1 MTNDAAVRL
10 LDLIDAGGVPYWV
23 ELGISVDSAEEGH
36 VRLRL
41 PMREG
46 LGTRRPEVMHGG
58 AIGALIDA
66 AGGAATATLRRDDD
80 ETWMG
85 QATLD
90 MNATFLNAATSAVI
104 AESRVLRSSRALAFI
119 SVEVHDEEGTLVAVG
134 RATYTIIRKR

>member
-1 MTNDAAVRL
+1 MSKVLYFDCF
-10 LDLIDAGGVPYWV
+10 
-23 ELGISVDSAEEGH
+23 S
-36 VRLRL
+36 
-41 PMREG
+41 
-46 LGTRRPEVMHGG
+46 G
-58 AIGALIDA
+58 ASGDMILGALIDA

-104 AESRVLRSSRALAFI
+104 AEGRVLRSSRALAFI